1 MFYQIPEDPRIPVWD
16 KNQQEWE
23 PDKPG
28 YYGRKFGSIRRVITW
43 ADLVTRH
50 GPLTDTKIP
59 EVGETITVTSG
70 DSLSAKEMPE
80 NAVFINGN
88 VVYVRVGNFFE
99 ASGGNNAR
107 SHLRPGE
114 WTRLR

>member
-1 MFYQIPEDPRIPVWD
+1 MFYQTPEDPRVPVWD
-16 KNQQEWE
+16 KNGQEWE

-43 ADLVTRH
+43 ADLIVKH

-59 EVGETITVTSG
+59 EVGETITVAGG
-70 DSLSAKEMPE
+70 DSIPVGEVPE
-80 NAVFINGN
+80 YAVFISGN
-88 VVYVRVGNFFE
+88 VVCVRVGNVFKV
-99 ASGGNNAR
+99 SGSNKIRGYL
-107 SHLRPGE
+107 HPGE